1 MPSWTTLNL
10 LHKEK
15 KPNLA
20 VKNYKKVKRSE
31 LVVNLNTA
39 YRREQG
45 PIVIPAEPKK
55 EPPKQGYSVYGSP
68 DINYSA
74 LYTSQPPKNGLAG
87 KKNKIRL
94 PHVPLL
100 QPTKSRFS
108 PKDLASSGRE
118 NPYLAFQRYNRID
131 LGVCQN

>member
-1 MPSWTTLNL
+1 MYSQWP
-10 LHKEK
+10 
-15 KPNLA
+15 
-20 VKNYKKVKRSE
+20 
-31 LVVNLNTA
+31 LVCKFVNLNTA

-74 LYTSQPPKNGLAG
+74 LYTSQPPSKNGLG
-87 KKNKIRL
+87 PKNRLPL

-100 QPTKSRFS
+100 SLQPVKNKIS
-108 PKDLASSGRE
+108 PKDRASSGRE
-118 NPYLAFQRYNRID
+118 NPYLAFQRYIEQNRFRSLTKD
-131 LGVCQN
+131 AMFSG